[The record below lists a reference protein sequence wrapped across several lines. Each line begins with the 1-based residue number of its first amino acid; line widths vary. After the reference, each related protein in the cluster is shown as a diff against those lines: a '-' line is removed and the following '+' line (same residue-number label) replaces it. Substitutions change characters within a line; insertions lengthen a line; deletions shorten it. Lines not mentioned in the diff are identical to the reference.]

1 MKMHTHMHDDDTDV
15 TTDLSRNVTKVKNN
29 FCICPDLDTDTQ
41 ASSFALILLTDKQTY
56 MKALPP

>member
-1 MKMHTHMHDDDTDV
+1 MHDDDTDV